1 MVTADEVSFSLP
13 TAQQVMEK
21 VALAEAEKA
30 SAAASKHAAAEAEKK
45 GAQRQAHQAVRRFGV
60 VGASRGGGHHR
71 TRRIERPYR
80 GSGLS
85 LSECDVHGSWPC
97 HQSAGDG
104 LGTDA
109 HQPAEGDVQVLGAAA
124 SAARI
129 QA

>member
-30 SAAASKHAAAEAEKK
+30 SAAASKHGAAAAGKK
-45 GAQRQAHQAVRRFGV
+45 GAQGQAHEAVRRFGRG
-60 VGASRGGGHHR
+60 GASPRGGHHR

-85 LSECDVHGSWPC
+85 LSECDVHGSSPC
-97 HQSAGDG
+97 DPSSRDA
-104 LGTDA
+104 LG
-109 HQPAEGDVQVLGAAA
+109 
-124 SAARI
+124 R
-129 QA
+129 